1 MNKTEITNKC
11 REILYKYLVW
21 YKIHWEDV
29 DFILSVFEN
38 HREWESKKWCW
49 ISHITTENAI
59 RWTKCFVLHRKDGS
73 STDIS
78 FVKCITHPR
87 NIETIKRACRN
98 AVQPTINDFRSKNV
112 IYWVSM
118 CHITNE
124 ILEKDNTHIDH
135 YDMEFDEV
143 YQIWSKNYT
152 EEYLFSKINKTE
164 DNSYETY
171 FVDDN
176 IKKDFIEFHNQNT
189 HLRPIS
195 KKANLS
201 TLRIWKKNQ
210 NTLSRFWTL
219 F

>member
-1 MNKTEITNKC
+1 
-11 REILYKYLVW
+11 
-21 YKIHWEDV
+21 
-29 DFILSVFEN
+29 
-38 HREWESKKWCW
+38 
-49 ISHITTENAI
+49 
-59 RWTKCFVLHRKDGS
+59 
-73 STDIS
+73 
-78 FVKCITHPR
+78 
-87 NIETIKRACRN
+87 
-98 AVQPTINDFRSKNV
+98 
-112 IYWVSM
+112 M

-189 HLRPIS
+189 LPC
-195 KKANLS
+195 
-201 TLRIWKKNQ
+201 
-210 NTLSRFWTL
+210 F
-219 F
+219 